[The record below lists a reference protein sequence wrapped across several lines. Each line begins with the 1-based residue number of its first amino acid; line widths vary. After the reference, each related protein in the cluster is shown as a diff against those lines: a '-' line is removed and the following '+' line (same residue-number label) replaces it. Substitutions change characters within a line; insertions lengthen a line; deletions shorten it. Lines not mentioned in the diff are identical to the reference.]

1 MYNLFQTSTFNDS
14 TLAKSSDEKEI
25 TDNIK
30 DGNRRSMSDHNDA
43 HDETLTFAETS
54 QTLFYANECEPSNVV
69 RKSGEHLGCYGES
82 GDLPLDYNGME

>member
-1 MYNLFQTSTFNDS
+1 
-14 TLAKSSDEKEI
+14 
-25 TDNIK
+25 
-30 DGNRRSMSDHNDA
+30 MSDHNDA

-82 GDLPLDYNGME
+82 GDLPLDYNGMEQALICLDEHFDCHENS